1 MEVKNKKAYFEFEI
15 IEKFVSGMV
24 LMGSEI
30 KSIRDARVSIQE
42 AHCYFKKNELW
53 VKNMNIGIYE
63 QAAHNGH
70 ETIRERKLLLNKREL
85 KKLNEKIREKGL
97 TIIPI
102 RLYIKGHHAK
112 VEIALAKG
120 RHRYDKR
127 RVIMQRETDREIARS
142 IRHRTY

>member
-1 MEVKNKKAYFEFEI
+1 MLHSDQI
-15 IEKFVSGMV
+15 RKFGQSAG
-24 LMGSEI
+24 
-30 KSIRDARVSIQE
+30 
-42 AHCYFKKNELW
+42 
-53 VKNMNIGIYE
+53 
-63 QAAHNGH
+63 
-70 ETIRERKLLLNKREL
+70 
-85 KKLNEKIREKGL
+85 EKGL

>member
-1 MEVKNKKAYFEFEI
+1 MLSILVIGAF
-15 IEKFVSGMV
+15 KFIK
-24 LMGSEI
+24 GS
-30 KSIRDARVSIQE
+30 V
-42 AHCYFKKNELW
+42 
-53 VKNMNIGIYE
+53 
-63 QAAHNGH
+63 
-70 ETIRERKLLLNKREL
+70 
-85 KKLNEKIREKGL
+85 KGL

>member
-15 IEKFVSGMV
+15 LEKFVSGMV

-97 TIIPI
+97 TIIPL
-102 RLYIKGHHAK
+102 RLFITERGWVKL
-112 VEIALAKG
+112 EIGLAKG
-120 RHRYDKR
+120 KKIHDKR
-127 RVIMQRETDREIARS
+127 NTIKDRQSKRELDRIKKLKG
-142 IRHRTY
+142 